1 MTPRPPRSTVL
12 LAATIVAATI
22 GVAVLLLRPGGTPTR
37 TGQPEPPTALSSS
50 VASLAQG
57 QATARRFAD
66 TFAGYLNGTRDPG
79 DLAMAG
85 ATVDVVRSITS
96 TPDRRE
102 PDDPKSHYV
111 AQDVLGQP
119 RGRTLQLTATLI
131 DGELRIPLVATMSR
145 VGTTWRITNLF
156 TSHD

>member
-12 LAATIVAATI
+12 LTATIVASTI
-22 GVAVLLLRPGGTPTR
+22 GVVVLLRPGGTPTR
-37 TGQPEPPTALSSS
+37 TGQPEPPTALSSAA
-50 VASLAQG
+50 ASLVQG

-66 TFAGYLNGTRDPG
+66 TFAGYLNGTHDPG
-79 DLAMAG
+79 DLATAG

-102 PDDPKSHYV
+102 PDDPKADYV
-111 AQDVLGQP
+111 AQDVLAQP

-145 VGTTWRITNLF
+145 VRATWRITNLF